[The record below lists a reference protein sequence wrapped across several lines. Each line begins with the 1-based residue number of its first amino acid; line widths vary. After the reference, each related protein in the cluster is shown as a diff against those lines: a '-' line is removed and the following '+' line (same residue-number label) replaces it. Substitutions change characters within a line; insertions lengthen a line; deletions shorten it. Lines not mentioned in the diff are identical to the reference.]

1 MLPCTTQ
8 DTIYR
13 TGKSKKHNNTN
24 DLIAHYWAE
33 IALAVLTAA
42 GTITALTETEKDD
55 KVVDILKR
63 IVNAV
68 VLGRSKRR
76 NKE

>member
-1 MLPCTTQ
+1 MLPCTTHEV
-8 DTIYR
+8 TYHIGR
-13 TGKSKKHNNTN
+13 SKKLNNMN
-24 DLIAHYWAE
+24 ELITEYWAE
-33 IALAVLTAA
+33 ITLAILTAA

-76 NKE
+76 KKE